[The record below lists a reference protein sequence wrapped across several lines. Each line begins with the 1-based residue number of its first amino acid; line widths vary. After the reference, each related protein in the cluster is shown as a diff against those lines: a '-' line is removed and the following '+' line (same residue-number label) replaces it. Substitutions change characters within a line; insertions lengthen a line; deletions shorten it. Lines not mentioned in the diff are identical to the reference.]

1 MITISGAFFVHP
13 RVITLFNI
21 WLEANKLN
29 PTGWLSKKRVT
40 LIYWLFVASSPL
52 SFTKLYKL
60 QSDGGHPK
68 FAALIYKHG
77 RRAKLW
83 GYRDTSAIL
92 CNVLKYYTVVNYGPQ
107 MENLYETNEVGLW
120 AQVGATIIS
129 DDTILAIETEEIQEN
144 LWGPIFELHI
154 LGIEVKICRNTLVW
168 SLRNLRNKCIPSAHH
183 LSIHTIAFRF
193 MPQLHVRSGV
203 LLLPVPFPSPP
214 LITVISMVGLFIYLT
229 TLPVA
234 WTTQNRK
241 IGW

>member
-21 WLEANKLN
+21 WLQANKLN

-77 RRAKLW
+77 RGAKMW

-107 MENLYETNEVGLW
+107 MESLYETNEGGVMS
-120 AQVGATIIS
+120 TS
-129 DDTILAIETEEIQEN
+129 RSYY
-144 LWGPIFELHI
+144 HI
-154 LGIEVKICRNTLVW
+154 WRYYPRYWRWRNARKPSRTDIRAAY
-168 SLRNLRNKCIPSAHH
+168 LRN
-183 LSIHTIAFRF
+183 
-193 MPQLHVRSGV
+193 RSPD
-203 LLLPVPFPSPP
+203 L
-214 LITVISMVGLFIYLT
+214 
-229 TLPVA
+229 
-234 WTTQNRK
+234 
-241 IGW
+241 